1 MPESIGHRGARWRR
15 SLRGGPAWIILFLLL
30 ASCEQEGRHKV
41 LTFFFDGVPP
51 LGGAAAASKSSD
63 PNGTTAGT
71 APVENWSVHEPVK
84 DCTQCHGRQPR
95 RGFSSKVQLVAEV
108 PQLCHQCHSKFTAL
122 EGWVHG
128 PVAAGDC
135 LLCHNPHRT
144 RTEFLLKKPIPE
156 LCYQCHEAR
165 AIHLIDKH
173 SQPSHAHCTDCHDG
187 HASVTKPLLR
197 PAVAVPK
204 EDARSANPGA
214 MNGESVPALPAAGKN
229 EERPGQDALVPQA
242 QGQDALTTEAA
253 GRDLGATPERT
264 AAELYYRSIK
274 QYHAGKLREAREGFF
289 EALKT
294 GLLPAPMRDTA
305 RTYLEKIEEALTES
319 PEPERQL
326 PQ

>member
-1 MPESIGHRGARWRR
+1 M
-15 SLRGGPAWIILFLLL
+15 ILFLLV
-30 ASCEQEGRHKV
+30 ASCEEEGRHQV

-51 LGGAAAASKSSD
+51 LGGTVSATKSSD
-63 PNGTTAGT
+63 PNSKAAG
-71 APVENWSVHEPVK
+71 APAVETWSVHEPVK
-84 DCTQCHGRQPR
+84 DCTQCHGQQPR

-108 PQLCHQCHSKFTAL
+108 PRLCQQCHSKFTAL

-144 RTEFLLKKPIPE
+144 RTEALLKKPIPE
-156 LCYQCHEAR
+156 LCYQCHETR

-173 SQPSHAHCTDCHDG
+173 DQPSHAHCTDCHEG

-197 PAVAVPK
+197 STIAVPK
-204 EDARSANPGA
+204 EGARRQKDEAAKEESIAPLPGA
-214 MNGESVPALPAAGKN
+214 GKD
-229 EERPGQDALVPQA
+229 EKKQGPETLAPET
-242 QGQDALTTEAA
+242 QGQDAL
-253 GRDLGATPERT
+253 ATPEQT

-274 QYHAGKLREAREGFF
+274 QYHAGRLREAREGFF

-294 GLLPAPMRDTA
+294 GLLPDPMRETA
-305 RTYLEKIEEALTES
+305 HAYLEKIDTALKES
-319 PEPERQL
+319 PAPAPPL